1 MTELLDPRNDF
12 VFKRIFGSEDN
23 KDVLMAFLNRT
34 FTESGEAPL
43 TEIVLLN
50 PYTDKDAPLDKQSI
64 FDIWAKTVEGQLIN
78 IEMQLFNK
86 YDIEKRTLYYWSK
99 RYASQLQEGQTYKQL
114 KKCVTINILNYSFIA
129 NERYH
134 NVFHL
139 REDHTGIELSD
150 DIEVHFMELTKL
162 DQQSL
167 PMEGGLINWLLFLKG
182 ADKSN
187 WEVLKMNEPT
197 LKKAMD
203 TLEFLSQDQEARRLY
218 EERQKYLHD
227 EASMIE
233 WATEKGMQKG
243 LEKGLE
249 QGIQK
254 GLEKGRTEEKN
265 VIARNMLAMGLEI
278 SVIAKASGLSEEDV
292 KLLKHGL

>member
-1 MTELLDPRNDF
+1 MSDLLDPRNDF
-12 VFKRIFGSEDN
+12 VFKRIFGSEEN
-23 KDVLMAFLNRT
+23 KDVLLVFLNRT
-34 FTESGEAPL
+34 FAESGEQPL

-64 FDIWAKTVEGQLIN
+64 FDIWAKTAEGKLIN

-99 RYASQLQEGQTYKQL
+99 RYSSQLQEGQTYKEL

-139 REDHTGIELSD
+139 REDHTGLELSD
-150 DIEVHFMELTKL
+150 DLEVHFMELSKL
-162 DQQSL
+162 DEQSV

-187 WEVLKMNEPT
+187 WEVLQMNEPT

-203 TLEFLSQDQEARRLY
+203 TLEFLSQDREARRLY

-233 WATEKGMQKG
+233 WATEKGERKKA
-243 LEKGLE
+243 LE
-249 QGIQK
+249 
-254 GLEKGRTEEKN
+254 
-265 VIARNMLAMGLEI
+265 IARNMLSLGIEV
-278 SVIAKASGLSEEDV
+278 SVIAKASGLPESEVES
-292 KLLKHGL
+292 LKD

>member
-1 MTELLDPRNDF
+1 MSDLLDPRNDF
-12 VFKRIFGSEDN
+12 VFKRIFGSEEN
-23 KDVLMAFLNRT
+23 KDVLLVFLNRT
-34 FTESGEAPL
+34 FAESGEQPL

-64 FDIWAKTVEGQLIN
+64 FDIWAKTAEGKLIN

-99 RYASQLQEGQTYKQL
+99 RYSSQLQEGQTYKEL
-114 KKCVTINILNYSFIA
+114 KKCVTINILNYPFIA

-139 REDHTGIELSD
+139 REDHTGLELSD
-150 DIEVHFMELTKL
+150 DLEVHFMELSKL
-162 DQQSL
+162 DDQSV

-187 WEVLKMNEPT
+187 WEVLQMNEPT

-203 TLEFLSQDQEARRLY
+203 TLEFLSQDREARRLY

-233 WATEKGMQKG
+233 WATEKGIAKGEQKKAI
-243 LEKGLE
+243 E
-249 QGIQK
+249 
-254 GLEKGRTEEKN
+254 
-265 VIARNMLAMGLEI
+265 IAKNMLSLGIEV
-278 SVIAKASGLSEEDV
+278 SVIAKAIGLSQSEVE
-292 KLLKHGL
+292 LLKD

>member
-1 MTELLDPRNDF
+1 MELIGSMTELLDPRNDF
-12 VFKRIFGSEDN
+12 VFKRIF
-23 KDVLMAFLNRT
+23 
-34 FTESGEAPL
+34 
-43 TEIVLLN
+43 
-50 PYTDKDAPLDKQSI
+50 
-64 FDIWAKTVEGQLIN
+64 
-78 IEMQLFNK
+78 
-86 YDIEKRTLYYWSK
+86 EKRTLYYWSK

-129 NERYH
+129 NDRYH

-139 REDHTGIELSD
+139 KEDHTGIELSD

-162 DQQSL
+162 DDQTL

-182 ADKSN
+182 ADKSK

-233 WATEKGMQKG
+233 WATEKGR
-243 LEKGLE
+243 
-249 QGIQK
+249 I
-254 GLEKGRTEEKN
+254 EEKKM
-265 VIARNMLAMGLEI
+265 IARNMLSMGLDI
-278 SVIAKASGLSEEDV
+278 SIITKASGLSEAEV
-292 KLLKHGL
+292 ESLKSI